1 MFWLYAIRFVLK
13 LLAVCI
19 VDYSKILSPEFSI
32 PFLLISSFEIL
43 FSRRLY
49 SQRENIYLIAITS
62 FLIYLVAIYSKTPLY
77 LLTMF
82 LFIDISSG
90 VSVFL
95 RWVIFLPLIFVVATF
110 SLNIPVLFVSRSV
123 NPDKDLPENFK
134 VIKGNAI
141 DRYTGKKESVNFSGG
156 FLVGNYLF
164 SATSPEGDEF
174 FVFLRTI
181 DSEKEIL
188 FFSFLIILSL
198 IFVLLVLRTEKKDL
212 TQDSQSVDK
221 TKTDRNIFGEEGLLS
236 GDKTELFSLYKKYLE
251 EAISNLK
258 ANIEEDKAYL
268 SSITK
273 TLDDFKF
280 KISSMLLEKS
290 SETDVRSLVRNFKS
304 SIYDKVQQISKKI
317 DELRRIIDTSA
328 FERIQ
333 ILSYDAYL
341 SLITL
346 KDSISSL
353 REILLHKFRSME
365 YVFHEIYSP
374 LGGIENDIGKI
385 RFFNIQKIFDF
396 SDIEETFQDFCE
408 MIVRFKSNISAILD
422 SIKILAFNS
431 FVIAYKIKDK
441 VESFEVLSS
450 AIEMI
455 MVNVESFYS
464 EVQELWNVV
473 EENLAKIRFENPNIS
488 FDELEKQISEAKKIL
503 DEGMQGIRSFVSSL
517 VQFTNTFLN
526 NLSSGIEDTGE
537 GTNFFSKIN
546 IKFELLKDSFD
557 LLQGEIY
564 LLKDFAEEKSE
575 GVKEG

>member
-1 MFWLYAIRFVLK
+1 MSWLYAIRFVLK

-90 VSVFL
+90 LSVFL

>member
-1 MFWLYAIRFVLK
+1 MSWLYAIRFVLK

>member
-1 MFWLYAIRFVLK
+1 MSWLYAIRFVLK

-353 REILLHKFRSME
+353 REILLHKFRSMD

>member
-1 MFWLYAIRFVLK
+1 MLWLYAIRFVLK
-13 LLAVCI
+13 LLAVSF
-19 VDYSKILSPEFSI
+19 VDYSKITSPEFSL
-32 PFLLISSFEIL
+32 PFLFISSFEIL

-49 SQRENIYLIAITS
+49 SRRENIYLIAIAS
-62 FLIYLVAIYSKTPLY
+62 FLIYLITIYSKAHLY
-77 LLTMF
+77 LLLLF

-90 VSVFL
+90 MAIFL
-95 RWVIFLPLIFVVATF
+95 RWVVFLPLIFTVAIF

-123 NPDKDLPENFK
+123 SPDKDLPENFK
-134 VIKGNAI
+134 VIKGSMI
-141 DRYTGKKESVNFSGG
+141 DRYTGKKGSVNFLGG

-164 SATSPEGDEF
+164 STTSPEGDEF

-198 IFVLLVLRTEKKDL
+198 IFVLLILQTERKDFSA
-212 TQDSQSVDK
+212 DSYSNGK
-221 TKTDRNIFGEEGLLS
+221 AKTDRNISDEKGVPSE
-236 GDKTELFSLYKKYLE
+236 DKTELFALYKKYLE

-258 ANIEEDKAYL
+258 VNIEEDKAYL

-280 KISSMLLEKS
+280 KVSSILLERS
-290 SETDVRSLVRNFKS
+290 SETDVGSLIKNFKS

-317 DELRRIIDTSA
+317 DEFERVIDISA

-333 ILSYDAYL
+333 LSSYDFYL

-346 KDSISSL
+346 KESISSL
-353 REILLHKFRSME
+353 REILLHKFRNIE

-396 SDIEETFQDFCE
+396 SDIEEVFQDFCE
-408 MIVRFKSNISAILD
+408 MIVRFKSSISAVLD

-455 MVNVESFYS
+455 MVNVENFYS

-473 EENLAKIRFENPNIS
+473 EENLANLRFENPGIS
-488 FDELEKQISEAKKIL
+488 LDELEKQIAEAKKIL

-526 NLSSGIEDTGE
+526 NLSSGIEDMTE
-537 GTNFFSKIN
+537 GTNFFSKVH

-557 LLQGEIY
+557 LIKGDIS
-564 LLKDFAEEKSE
+564 LLEDFASKKSE
-575 GVKEG
+575 GVEEK

>member
-1 MFWLYAIRFVLK
+1 MSWLYAIRFVLK

-32 PFLLISSFEIL
+32 PFLIISSFEIL